1 LYALTQKLAK
11 PAVPFGGKYRI
22 IDFPLSNCVNSG
34 IDTIGI
40 LTQYQPVVL
49 NEYIGHGQ
57 PWDLDRLYGGVHV
70 LPPYQK
76 ASGSDW
82 FKGTANTAGY
92 SNYHIPFASVS
103 GHFEIS
109 LEGTTGKFR

>member
-1 LYALTQKLAK
+1 M
-11 PAVPFGGKYRI
+11 
-22 IDFPLSNCVNSG
+22 SC
-34 IDTIGI
+34 
-40 LTQYQPVVL
+40 
-49 NEYIGHGQ
+49 
-57 PWDLDRLYGGVHV
+57 
-70 LPPYQK
+70 
-76 ASGSDW
+76 W